1 MLWALKVRIP
11 MDIAVG
17 SSALMVGLTAAG
29 GFAGHMVA
37 GHWDWKTSLILG
49 VAVFIGGQI
58 GARKALSIDKKKM
71 KKLFGWFLLIIAL
84 LMVLKNM
91 PSLSI
96 GFQMLIIQ
104 LHGMGYT

>member
-1 MLWALKVRIP
+1 

-17 SSALMVGLTAAG
+17 STVLIVGLTAAG
-29 GFAGHMVA
+29 GFAGHLVA

-71 KKLFGWFLLIIAL
+71 KKLFGWFLLMIAG
-84 LMVLKNM
+84 LMAFKNL
-91 PSLSI
+91 PLVSI
-96 GFQMLIIQ
+96 SALINSR
-104 LHGMGYT
+104 